1 MKPSAFEYV
10 RAATIREAVDGL
22 VRHGDQAKLLAGG
35 QSLIPLMNFRLAAPE
50 VLIDIG
56 HIDELDFIRVDGDAL
71 VIGAGTRH
79 NTVLSSELV
88 RDACPLLREAY
99 SNVSHHNVRNR
110 GTIGGNVCHH
120 DPASEVPLALTLLEA
135 TFELAGPEA
144 TRSVPADS
152 FFVDLLSTAVKTN
165 EILTEIRIPRQGANE
180 NYGFIEVSQR
190 KGDYAIVGAGCRFTA
205 ADSKFAN
212 VRLGFVGAGPRI
224 KRIAKAEEALE
235 GQPISDETIGVAT
248 DIAQQAAEPS
258 ADVQADVAYKRD
270 LVKSL
275 GARVLRIARDRAA

>member
-1 MKPSAFEYV
+1 MKPSRFEYV
-10 RAATIREAVDGL
+10 RAATIQDAVYGL
-22 VRHGDQAKLLAGG
+22 ARHGDQAKLLAGG

-56 HIDELDFIRVDGDAL
+56 HIDDLEFIRLDGDTL

-79 NTVLSSELV
+79 NAVLSSDLV
-88 RDACPLLREAY
+88 RDACPLLTEAY

-135 TFELAGPEA
+135 TFVLVGPES

-152 FFVDLLSTAVKTN
+152 FFVDLLSTAVKAN
-165 EILTEIRIPRQGANE
+165 EILTEIRIPKQGANE
-180 NYGFIEVSQR
+180 GYGFIEVSQR
-190 KGDYAIVGAGCRFTA
+190 KGDYAIVGAGCRFIA
-205 ADSKFAN
+205 ANSKFEN
-212 VRLGFVGAGPRI
+212 VRFGFVGAGPRI

-235 GQPISDETIGVAT
+235 GQPISDATIDAAT

-275 GARVLRIARDRAA
+275 GTRVLRIARDRAA